1 MKIKFKLSIIVI
13 TVMVIA
19 VVGLSFILLRQASDI
34 SMDLSLKS
42 MVYLNEKQVEFWKNW
57 EDGYIR
63 MLRTMANTM
72 SGYEDMT
79 PELRRY
85 NYNRMLE
92 SALNSDPYMFA
103 VYTIWKPNTI
113 DGMDSQ
119 FVGQVG
125 AGPAGQFASVWTRET
140 GQIEHQSAGSY
151 IGPTMAHLTGPNA
164 QRDYVEDPETKNIL
178 GRDVFLV
185 RLMVPIINSRTGEVV
200 GGVACLLNI
209 GSKQFILEEAIENYD
224 GISAMVLYTNTGFI
238 LASYRPEHVGKNLL
252 DVDTLYGNHAQAV
265 FQAVQKGERIMVD
278 SYSPTLR
285 TNLEISLISFYIG
298 NSNTTWTVMIAQ
310 EEEYI
315 MSGVRLM
322 TTYTIIVAA
331 IGILVMAVII
341 FLVLHFM
348 TKPIVLVTDTLKDI
362 AQGEGDLT
370 HVIMEK
376 GNDEISLMSRYFNQ
390 TIQKIKAMVISIRKE
405 ATNLSQIG
413 SDLANNMT
421 ETAAAINEI
430 TTNIQSIKQRMI
442 NQSAS
447 VTETNATMEQITIN
461 IDKLNGHVEKQTNS
475 VSRSSSA
482 IEEMLANI
490 QSVTQTL
497 IRNSQN
503 VNELTGASEIGR
515 SGLHEVALDIKEIT
529 KESEGLLEINA
540 VMKNI
545 ASQTNLLSM
554 NAAIEAAHAGEAGK
568 GFAVV
573 ADEIRKLAESSGE
586 QSKTISMILIKM
598 KNSIDKITHSTENV
612 LTKFEAIDTSVRI
625 VAEQEENIRNAMEEQ
640 GQGSKQILDAISL
653 VNETTLMVKSG
664 SEEMLDG
671 AKEVMREADN
681 LEKATQEI
689 SGGMNEMAIGA
700 NEINSAV
707 HHISELSTNNR
718 ESINRLMQEVS
729 RCKIE

>member
-1 MKIKFKLSIIVI
+1 MKIKFKLSVIVI
-13 TVMVIA
+13 AIMVIA

-42 MVYLNEKQVEFWKNW
+42 MTYLNEKQVEYWKSW

-92 SALNSDPYMFA
+92 SALNSDPYMFTI
-103 VYTIWKPNTI
+103 YTIWKPNTI
-113 DGMDSQ
+113 DGMDAQ
-119 FVGQVG
+119 FIGQVG
-125 AGPAGQFASVWTRET
+125 AGPVGQFASVWTRET
-140 GQIEHQSAGSY
+140 GQVEHRSAGSD
-151 IGPTMAHLTGPNA
+151 IGPTMAYLTGPNA
-164 QRDYVEDPETKNIL
+164 QRDRVEDPELRSIL
-178 GRDVFLV
+178 GKDIFLV
-185 RLMVPIINSRTGEVV
+185 RLMVPIINPRTGEIV
-200 GGVACLLNI
+200 GGVACLLNNAP
-209 GSKQFILEEAIENYD
+209 KQFVLEEVIENYD
-224 GISAMVLYTNTGFI
+224 GISAMALYTNTGFI
-238 LASYRPEHVGKNLL
+238 LASYRPERVGKNLL
-252 DVDTLYGNHAQAV
+252 DVDNLYGDQMQTV
-265 FQAVQKGERIMVD
+265 FQAVKNGEHIMLA
-278 SYSPTLR
+278 SYSPSLR
-285 TNLEISLISFYIG
+285 TNLEISLISFNIG

-310 EEEYI
+310 EDAYI
-315 MSGVRLM
+315 MTGVRLM

-331 IGILVMAVII
+331 IAILVMAVII

-348 TKPIVLVTDTLKDI
+348 TKPIVLVADTLKDI

-370 HVIMEK
+370 RVIVEK

-390 TIQKIKAMVISIRKE
+390 TIGKIKTMVISIRNE
-405 ATNLSQIG
+405 ASNLSQIG

-447 VTETNATMEQITIN
+447 VTETNATMEQITVNIN
-461 IDKLNGHVEKQTNS
+461 KLNGHVEKQTDS

-497 IRNSQN
+497 VRNSQN

-529 KESEGLLEINA
+529 QESEGLLEINA

-573 ADEIRKLAESSGE
+573 ADEIRKLAESSSE

-612 LTKFEAIDTSVRI
+612 LTKFEAIDTSVRV

-671 AKEVMREADN
+671 AKEVMHEADN

-729 RCKIE
+729 RFKIE